1 LNLVWLRLDN
11 LQSLPLPALAMNI
24 PEPILIILIVIIA
37 IGGLILIGLAGLIGT
52 LAVALYLQNI
62 KDAKSNKHIVEQV
75 VPEPEM
81 PREIITELSF
91 STGDDDNE
99 QDNIATEVFV
109 RTESIPPEEA
119 ETIDDL
125 PGKLLARTRP
135 NGD

>member
-1 LNLVWLRLDN
+1 
-11 LQSLPLPALAMNI
+11 MNI